1 MFDNLTGRLETF
13 VRNLRG
19 QGKLSESNVKDTLRE
34 VRRILLE
41 ADVSLK
47 AAKAF
52 VRDVEEKSLGHEVL
66 RSVTPGQQ
74 MVKIIHD
81 ELVSF
86 LGGASEPIRFGK
98 SPSPIL
104 IVGLNGAGKT
114 TTSAKLAAHLRKRGR
129 KPLLVAADTFRPAA
143 IDQLE
148 TLGRQIDIPVFSG
161 DRKNAIKTVAE
172 SRDYARELGLDCLI
186 IDSAGRMAV
195 NDELM
200 NQLQEMQDAIKP
212 PETLLVVDGMT
223 GQDAVRSANAFLERI
238 ELTGLVMTKLDGDSR
253 GGAALSIRWVTGKPI
268 KFIGVG
274 EKTNDFEQFHPDR
287 MAGRIL
293 GLGDVVSF
301 VEKAQEAVDL
311 ESAQKMADKLAKQQF
326 TLEDFR
332 EQLHQLKKMGP
343 LESVLGMIPGM
354 KSIKGLQVDENQFVV
369 VESIIDSMTPAE
381 REVPR
386 IINGSRRRR
395 IAQGCGRTVQDVN
408 RLLNQFEQM
417 QKMIKR
423 FGKKGPKFPGGFPGM
438 PGF

>member
-19 QGKLSESNVKDTLRE
+19 QGKLSETNVKDTLRE

-52 VRDVEEKSLGHEVL
+52 VRDVQEKSLGHEVL
-66 RSVTPGQQ
+66 KSVTPGQQ

-104 IVGLNGAGKT
+104 VVGLNGAGKT

-161 DRKNAIKTVAE
+161 DRKNALKTVAD
-172 SRDYARELGLDCLI
+172 SRDYARELSLDCLI

-301 VEKAQEAVDL
+301 VEKAQEAVDI

-326 TLEDFR
+326 TFDDFR
-332 EQLHQLKKMGP
+332 EQLHQLKNMGP

-381 REVPR
+381 REVPK

-395 IAQGCGRTVQDVN
+395 IAQGCGRSVQDVN

>member
-143 IDQLE
+143 IDKLE
-148 TLGRQIDIPVFSG
+148 TLGHTVLPQI
-161 DRKNAIKTVAE
+161 
-172 SRDYARELGLDCLI
+172 
-186 IDSAGRMAV
+186 
-195 NDELM
+195 
-200 NQLQEMQDAIKP
+200 
-212 PETLLVVDGMT
+212 
-223 GQDAVRSANAFLERI
+223 
-238 ELTGLVMTKLDGDSR
+238 
-253 GGAALSIRWVTGKPI
+253 
-268 KFIGVG
+268 
-274 EKTNDFEQFHPDR
+274 
-287 MAGRIL
+287 
-293 GLGDVVSF
+293 
-301 VEKAQEAVDL
+301 
-311 ESAQKMADKLAKQQF
+311 
-326 TLEDFR
+326 
-332 EQLHQLKKMGP
+332 
-343 LESVLGMIPGM
+343 
-354 KSIKGLQVDENQFVV
+354 
-369 VESIIDSMTPAE
+369 
-381 REVPR
+381 
-386 IINGSRRRR
+386 
-395 IAQGCGRTVQDVN
+395 
-408 RLLNQFEQM
+408 
-417 QKMIKR
+417 
-423 FGKKGPKFPGGFPGM
+423 
-438 PGF
+438 